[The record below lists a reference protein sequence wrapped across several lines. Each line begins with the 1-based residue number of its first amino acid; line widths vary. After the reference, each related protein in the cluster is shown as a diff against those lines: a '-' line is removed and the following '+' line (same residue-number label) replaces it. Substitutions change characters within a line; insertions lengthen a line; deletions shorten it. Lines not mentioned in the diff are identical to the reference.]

1 MGAGKSYR
9 APATSSPPA
18 TPATTA
24 VPSTKDAEL
33 VKQIAA
39 LIVPE
44 MTSSA
49 EERLKKNAQREFW
62 TEMRE
67 RLSVNQ
73 SSSGL
78 FVLDQLAEALLDD
91 VSAEDKDMA
100 FTDPVM
106 LLPKPARQREAPNA
120 YVHNRF
126 SNTQDLPDVNVNS
139 APMVFGKGTPP
150 AKIPS
155 PSKPQKKKKKKSPTK
170 EAATAAL
177 LALGQGKPSPKGAK
191 PVTPPSTLGK
201 RKQSSKSDDESRL
214 KIPKPTPTPT
224 PETDYCPYVMTDSTP
239 PSLLQ
244 DVEAIYRRAVNM
256 GKTCHQLAYPWEGS
270 KVWYD
275 PAEEELLHVA
285 HWRFWMANQVRFFE
299 WQLNMPYRSS
309 FQRSQRRRQTALART
324 ARLKF
329 ISQCIERWG
338 YYGFLKLY
346 EGSEPDRLLMWMGG
360 QPSKNAPDAKQ
371 YDGPTIQNL
380 SSLFTQ
386 DFEAYKAR
394 VKGALKPMQLDQ
406 GGFTSITEL
415 LVTTNALDPDQKV
428 DCRLSDEALA
438 LVRRDVK
445 SEEEPGAQWW
455 VGDLT
460 EGVWARLVNSREII
474 RVEYELQEKMDKNE
488 YDLPKIPPLRVNE
501 EGHPGYTPIKHR
513 DGTFTALQAAPLE
526 KPIDDRDSDSFEP
539 DTSDEDEVEVIE
551 TKAPAPKF
559 ASAG

>member
-1 MGAGKSYR
+1 
-9 APATSSPPA
+9 
-18 TPATTA
+18 
-24 VPSTKDAEL
+24 
-33 VKQIAA
+33 
-39 LIVPE
+39 
-44 MTSSA
+44 MTSST

-67 RLSVNQ
+67 LLSVNQ

-78 FVLDQLAEALLDD
+78 FVLDQLAEALLDNA
-91 VSAEDKDMA
+91 STENKEMA
-100 FTDPVM
+100 FTDPIM
-106 LLPKPARQREAPNA
+106 LLPKPSRQREAPNA
-120 YVHNRF
+120 Y
-126 SNTQDLPDVNVNS
+126 P
-139 APMVFGKGTPP
+139 
-150 AKIPS
+150 
-155 PSKPQKKKKKKSPTK
+155 
-170 EAATAAL
+170 
-177 LALGQGKPSPKGAK
+177 K

-201 RKQSSKSDDESRL
+201 RKQTSKSDDESKP

-224 PETDYCPYVMTDSTP
+224 PETDYCPHVMTDSTP
-239 PSLLQ
+239 PTLLQ
-244 DVEAIYRRAVNM
+244 DVEGIYRRAYNM

-275 PAEEELLHVA
+275 PVENESLHVA
-285 HWRFWMANQVRFFE
+285 HWRFWMANRVRFFE
-299 WQLNMPYRSS
+299 WQLNMPYRGS
-309 FQRSQRRRQTALART
+309 FARSQRRRQTALART

-329 ISQCIERWG
+329 ISQCIEHWG

-394 VKGALKPMQLDQ
+394 VKRALKPLHLDQ

-438 LVRRDVK
+438 LVRRDVQSK
-445 SEEEPGAQWW
+445 EEPGAEWW

-460 EGVWARLVNSREII
+460 EGVWARLVNNRWITQ
-474 RVEYELQEKMDKNE
+474 VEYQLQ
-488 YDLPKIPPLRVNE
+488 
-501 EGHPGYTPIKHR
+501 HR

-526 KPIDDRDSDSFEP
+526 KPIDERDSDSFDP
-539 DTSDEDEVEVIE
+539 DTSDEDEVEVLE
-551 TKAPAPKF
+551 TKAPAPMF
-559 ASAG
+559 AA

>member
-1 MGAGKSYR
+1 MGANKSLK
-9 APATSSPPA
+9 APASSSPSPSPA
-18 TPATTA
+18 A
-24 VPSTKDAEL
+24 VSSTKDAEL

-126 SNTQDLPDVNVNS
+126 SNTQNLPDVNVNS
-139 APMVFGKGTPP
+139 APVIFGQGTPS
-150 AKIPS
+150 AKIQS
-155 PSKPQKKKKKKSPTK
+155 PTKPQKKKKKKLPTK
-170 EAATAAL
+170 EAATEAL
-177 LALGQGKPSPKGAK
+177 LALGQGKPSPKRAK
-191 PVTPPSTLGK
+191 PVTPPSVLGK
-201 RKQSSKSDDESRL
+201 RKQTSKSDDESKP

-224 PETDYCPYVMTDSTP
+224 PETDYCPHVMTDSTP
-239 PSLLQ
+239 PTLLQ
-244 DVEAIYRRAVNM
+244 DVEGIYRRAYNM
-256 GKTCHQLAYPWEGS
+256 GNTCQELAYPGEGS

-275 PAEEELLHVA
+275 PVENELLHVA
-285 HWRFWMANQVRFFE
+285 HWRFWMANRVRFFE

-309 FQRSQRRRQTALART
+309 FARSQRRRQTALART

-329 ISQCIERWG
+329 ISQCIEHWG

-346 EGSEPDRLLMWMGG
+346 ERSEPDRLLMWMGG

-394 VKGALKPMQLDQ
+394 VKGALKPLHLDQ

-415 LVTTNALDPDQKV
+415 LVTANALDPDQKV

-438 LVRRDVK
+438 LVRRDVRSK
-445 SEEEPGAQWW
+445 DEPGAEWW

-460 EGVWARLVNSREII
+460 EGVWARLVNNCWITQ
-474 RVEYELQEKMDKNE
+474 VEYQLQVKKDKDE
-488 YDLPKIPPLRVNE
+488 YDLPKIPPLRINE
-501 EGHPGYTPIKHR
+501 EGHPGYSPIKHR

-526 KPIDDRDSDSFEP
+526 KPIDERDSDSFDP
-539 DTSDEDEVEVIE
+539 DTSDEDEVEVLE

-559 ASAG
+559 AA

>member
-1 MGAGKSYR
+1 MGASKSTK
-9 APATSSPPA
+9 APASSPPSPSPTA
-18 TPATTA
+18 ATT
-24 VPSTKDAEL
+24 TKDAEL

-100 FTDPVM
+100 FTDPVL

-139 APMVFGKGTPP
+139 APVIFGQGTPI
-150 AKIPS
+150 AKIQS
-155 PSKPQKKKKKKSPTK
+155 PAKPQKKKKKKSPTK
-170 EAATAAL
+170 EAATEAL
-177 LALGQGKPSPKGAK
+177 LALGQGKPSPKKPK

-201 RKQSSKSDDESRL
+201 RKQTSKSDDESKP

-256 GKTCHQLAYPWEGS
+256 GKTCQQLAYPWEGS

-275 PAEEELLHVA
+275 PVENELLHVA
-285 HWRFWMANQVRFFE
+285 HWRFWMANRVRFFE
-299 WQLNMPYRSS
+299 WQLNAPYRSS
-309 FQRSQRRRQTALART
+309 SARSQRRRQTALART

-329 ISQCIERWG
+329 ISQCIEHWG

-415 LVTTNALDPDQKV
+415 LVSMNALDPDQKV

-445 SEEEPGAQWW
+445 SEEEPDAQWW

-474 RVEYELQEKMDKNE
+474 RVEHELQDKMDKNE
-488 YDLPKIPPLRVNE
+488 YDLPRIPPLRVDE
-501 EGHPGYTPIKHR
+501 EGHPGYTPIKRR
-513 DGTFTALQAAPLE
+513 DGTFTALEAAPLE

>member
-18 TPATTA
+18 TPAATA
-24 VPSTKDAEL
+24 GTKDSEL

-44 MTSSA
+44 MTSSS

-78 FVLDQLAEALLDD
+78 FVLDQLA
-91 VSAEDKDMA
+91 A

-139 APMVFGKGTPP
+139 APVIFGKGTPP

-155 PSKPQKKKKKKSPTK
+155 PAKLQKKKKKSPTK
-170 EAATAAL
+170 EAATEAL
-177 LALGQGKPSPKGAK
+177 LALGRGKPSSKGAK

-201 RKQSSKSDDESRL
+201 RKQTSKSDDEQ
-214 KIPKPTPTPT
+214 KIKFPKPIPTPT
-224 PETDYCPYVMTDSTP
+224 PETDYCP
-239 PSLLQ
+239 
-244 DVEAIYRRAVNM
+244 
-256 GKTCHQLAYPWEGS
+256 
-270 KVWYD
+270 
-275 PAEEELLHVA
+275 
-285 HWRFWMANQVRFFE
+285 
-299 WQLNMPYRSS
+299 
-309 FQRSQRRRQTALART
+309 
-324 ARLKF
+324 
-329 ISQCIERWG
+329 
-338 YYGFLKLY
+338 
-346 EGSEPDRLLMWMGG
+346 
-360 QPSKNAPDAKQ
+360 
-371 YDGPTIQNL
+371 
-380 SSLFTQ
+380 
-386 DFEAYKAR
+386 
-394 VKGALKPMQLDQ
+394 
-406 GGFTSITEL
+406 
-415 LVTTNALDPDQKV
+415 
-428 DCRLSDEALA
+428 
-438 LVRRDVK
+438 
-445 SEEEPGAQWW
+445 
-455 VGDLT
+455 
-460 EGVWARLVNSREII
+460 
-474 RVEYELQEKMDKNE
+474 VEYELQEKMDKNE

-539 DTSDEDEVEVIE
+539 DTSDEDEVEVVE
-551 TKAPAPKF
+551 PKTASAPKF
-559 ASAG
+559 A

>member
-1 MGAGKSYR
+1 MGANKSLK
-9 APATSSPPA
+9 APASSPPS
-18 TPATTA
+18 PPPTA
-24 VPSTKDAEL
+24 VSSTKDAEL

-139 APMVFGKGTPP
+139 APVVFGKGTPP

-177 LALGQGKPSPKGAK
+177 LALGQGKPSPRGAK

-244 DVEAIYRRAVNM
+244 DVEAIYRRAV
-256 GKTCHQLAYPWEGS
+256 
-270 KVWYD
+270 
-275 PAEEELLHVA
+275 
-285 HWRFWMANQVRFFE
+285 RFFE
-299 WQLNMPYRSS
+299 WQLNMPY
-309 FQRSQRRRQTALART
+309 
-324 ARLKF
+324 
-329 ISQCIERWG
+329 
-338 YYGFLKLY
+338 
-346 EGSEPDRLLMWMGG
+346 
-360 QPSKNAPDAKQ
+360 
-371 YDGPTIQNL
+371 
-380 SSLFTQ
+380 
-386 DFEAYKAR
+386 
-394 VKGALKPMQLDQ
+394 
-406 GGFTSITEL
+406 TE
-415 LVTTNALDPDQKV
+415 
-428 DCRLSDEALA
+428 
-438 LVRRDVK
+438 
-445 SEEEPGAQWW
+445 
-455 VGDLT
+455 
-460 EGVWARLVNSREII
+460 
-474 RVEYELQEKMDKNE
+474 
-488 YDLPKIPPLRVNE
+488 
-501 EGHPGYTPIKHR
+501 
-513 DGTFTALQAAPLE
+513 
-526 KPIDDRDSDSFEP
+526 
-539 DTSDEDEVEVIE
+539 
-551 TKAPAPKF
+551 
-559 ASAG
+559 